1 MMRKFVLCAVL
12 ALAPAIAFA
21 ADTATPG
28 TGAKPAPVVKADT
41 TVKPDAVKTDA
52 GKTDAVKADTTI
64 KSEVKTDA
72 VKADAVVKSD
82 AKADVAKPVS
92 AAAKDAKPGAPADK
106 AVQHKGKASDTKAKV
121 APSEVKTDSKL

>member
-28 TGAKPAPVVKADT
+28 TGAKPAPVAKADT
-41 TVKPDAVKTDA
+41 TVKPDAVKTDG

-82 AKADVAKPVS
+82 AKAEAAKPE
-92 AAAKDAKPGAPADK
+92 GRK
-106 AVQHKGKASDTKAKV
+106 ARRARS
-121 APSEVKTDSKL
+121 